1 MSSSVE
7 GKRTHSGGVLDFK
20 GGAVLGANRDSILI
34 CFLPLYIGSLA
45 IIITL
50 KGYGK
55 EIVFMYSRPKQDY
68 TSLNIGIFFPHAFKK
83 KKKSLL
89 NRFVSRQILVRKALS
104 ADMATLSDS
113 SSQKHPKYCNG
124 GVKC

>member
-1 MSSSVE
+1 MGFGARENQLLKKALPPTNHGTLGRGTHQPLEPMSSSVE
-7 GKRTHSGGVLDFK
+7 GKRTDSGGMLDFK

-34 CFLPLYIGSLA
+34 CFLPLYIGSLV

-68 TSLNIGIFFPHAFKK
+68 TSLNIGIFFPHALKK
-83 KKKSLL
+83 KISIK
-89 NRFVSRQILVRKALS
+89 
-104 ADMATLSDS
+104 
-113 SSQKHPKYCNG
+113 
-124 GVKC
+124 